1 MEREQTNKLDQ
12 NSEDE
17 VHEGPGPPTR
27 PSPPDTSA
35 ENQIYQWVE
44 GLRDDID
51 EILEAYNASDA
62 QEGANLL
69 DFEVSEV
76 ENWTV
81 SKICNE
87 LKNGRFKNIV
97 VFTGAG
103 ISTASGIPGKL
114 GCKIFKEFFIGI
126 KISFQIFEPQELDF
140 MTISRHMI

>member
-17 VHEGPGPPTR
+17 VREGPGPPNDPGT
-27 PSPPDTSA
+27 A
-35 ENQIYQWVE
+35 VENKIYQWIE

-51 EILEAYNASDA
+51 QIIEAYNAPDA
-62 QEGANLL
+62 QEEKV
-69 DFEVSEV
+69 DEV
-76 ENWTV
+76 EIEDWTV
-81 SKICNE
+81 SKICDK
-87 LKNGRFKNIV
+87 LKNGHFKKIV

-114 GCKIFKEFFIGI
+114 VFKEFFIGL

-140 MTISRHMI
+140 MTISRHII